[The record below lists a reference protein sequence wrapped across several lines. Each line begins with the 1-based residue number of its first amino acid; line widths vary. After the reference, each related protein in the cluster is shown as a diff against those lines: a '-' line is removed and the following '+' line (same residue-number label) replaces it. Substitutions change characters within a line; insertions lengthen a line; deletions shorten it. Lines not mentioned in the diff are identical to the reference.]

1 MLKLGVMT
9 FAIAF
14 VAASCPTVAQ
24 ATHQKKPRHA
34 VSRHAK
40 PATSERMPSRSDCPI
55 PGMGTANRF
64 GVDNDANVYRNK
76 PFCH

>member
-1 MLKLGVMT
+1 MLKLSAVT

-14 VAASCPTVAQ
+14 AAASYATVAQ
-24 ATHQKKPRHA
+24 ATHQRKARHA

-64 GVDNDANVYRNK
+64 GVDNDTNVYRNK
-76 PFCH
+76 PFCY